1 MRLVRRASDIAVRL
15 VAFHI
20 DSREW
25 TRRTNVFAVSASDAF
40 LSIYGGYLMFGISR
54 FYHDDSAGRAVALA
68 VAAADAIAQ
77 HHAVVFDPH
86 GMTNLDSSFV
96 SRLVEMDSASGT
108 HIGAGVASGRAVTEV
123 ERHLWLHKGSGI
135 HGRAEHMLRT
145 SAYAQLACGAMLGE
159 MLETDGACRTKGRC
173 PLRYLLVFYH
183 RQATIA
189 FAAGCGDCF
198 GGCYD
203 CRSGEKRAA
212 ALIYFFSSFLMRKLQ
227 ADSAL

>member
-25 TRRTNVFAVSASDAF
+25 PRWTDVFAVSASDAF

-86 GMTNLDSSFV
+86 GMTNLNSGFV
-96 SRLVEMDSASGT
+96 SRLVEMDSACGT
-108 HIGAGVASGRAVTEV
+108 HIGASMAGGRAVTEV
-123 ERHLWLHKGSGI
+123 ERHLGLHKGGSA
-135 HGRAEHMLRT
+135 HRRTEHVLRT
-145 SAYAQLACGAMLGE
+145 STYA
-159 MLETDGACRTKGRC
+159 
-173 PLRYLLVFYH
+173 
-183 RQATIA
+183 
-189 FAAGCGDCF
+189 
-198 GGCYD
+198 
-203 CRSGEKRAA
+203 
-212 ALIYFFSSFLMRKLQ
+212 
-227 ADSAL
+227 

>member
-1 MRLVRRASDIAVRL
+1 MRLVRRASDIAIRL

-54 FYHDDSAGRAVALA
+54 FYHDDSAGRAMPLA
-68 VAAADAIAQ
+68 IAATDAIAQ

-86 GMTNLDSSFV
+86 GMTNLNSGFV

-123 ERHLWLHKGSGI
+123 KCHLRLHESGSI
-135 HGRAEHMLRT
+135 HGRTKHLLRT
-145 SAYAQLACGAMLGE
+145 SAH
-159 MLETDGACRTKGRC
+159 T
-173 PLRYLLVFYH
+173 
-183 RQATIA
+183 
-189 FAAGCGDCF
+189 
-198 GGCYD
+198 
-203 CRSGEKRAA
+203 
-212 ALIYFFSSFLMRKLQ
+212 
-227 ADSAL
+227 

>member
-1 MRLVRRASDIAVRL
+1 MSLVRRASDIAVRL

-25 TRRTNVFAVSASDAF
+25 ARWTDVFAVSASDAF
-40 LSIYGGYLMFGISR
+40 LGIYGGYLMFGISR

-123 ERHLWLHKGSGI
+123 KCHLRLHESGSI
-135 HGRAEHMLRT
+135 HGRTKHLLRT
-145 SAYAQLACGAMLGE
+145 SAH
-159 MLETDGACRTKGRC
+159 T
-173 PLRYLLVFYH
+173 
-183 RQATIA
+183 
-189 FAAGCGDCF
+189 
-198 GGCYD
+198 
-203 CRSGEKRAA
+203 
-212 ALIYFFSSFLMRKLQ
+212 
-227 ADSAL
+227 

>member
-25 TRRTNVFAVSASDAF
+25 ARRTNVFAVSASDAF

-86 GMTNLDSSFV
+86 GMTNLNSGFV

-108 HIGAGVASGRAVTEV
+108 HISAGMAGGRAVTEV
-123 ERHLWLHKGSGI
+123 ERHLRLHERSGI
-135 HGRAEHMLRT
+135 HGRAEYMLRT
-145 SAYAQLACGAMLGE
+145 SAY
-159 MLETDGACRTKGRC
+159 T
-173 PLRYLLVFYH
+173 
-183 RQATIA
+183 
-189 FAAGCGDCF
+189 
-198 GGCYD
+198 
-203 CRSGEKRAA
+203 
-212 ALIYFFSSFLMRKLQ
+212 
-227 ADSAL
+227 

>member
-68 VAAADAIAQ
+68 VAATDAIAQ

-86 GMTNLDSSFV
+86 GMTNLNSGFV
-96 SRLVEMDSASGT
+96 SRLVEMDSACGT
-108 HIGAGVASGRAVTEV
+108 HIGASMAGGRAVTEV
-123 ERHLWLHKGSGI
+123 ERHLGLHEGGGA
-135 HGRAEHMLRT
+135 HRRTEHVLRT
-145 SAYAQLACGAMLGE
+145 STYA
-159 MLETDGACRTKGRC
+159 
-173 PLRYLLVFYH
+173 
-183 RQATIA
+183 
-189 FAAGCGDCF
+189 
-198 GGCYD
+198 
-203 CRSGEKRAA
+203 
-212 ALIYFFSSFLMRKLQ
+212 
-227 ADSAL
+227 

>member
-25 TRRTNVFAVSASDAF
+25 ARRTNVFAVSASDAF

-86 GMTNLDSSFV
+86 GMTNLNSGFV

-123 ERHLWLHKGSGI
+123 KCHLRLHESGSI
-135 HGRAEHMLRT
+135 HGRTKHLLRT
-145 SAYAQLACGAMLGE
+145 SAH
-159 MLETDGACRTKGRC
+159 T
-173 PLRYLLVFYH
+173 
-183 RQATIA
+183 
-189 FAAGCGDCF
+189 
-198 GGCYD
+198 
-203 CRSGEKRAA
+203 
-212 ALIYFFSSFLMRKLQ
+212 
-227 ADSAL
+227 

>member
-25 TRRTNVFAVSASDAF
+25 ARRTNVFAVSASDAF

-68 VAAADAIAQ
+68 VAATDAIAQ

-86 GMTNLDSSFV
+86 GMTNLNSGFV

-108 HIGAGVASGRAVTEV
+108 HISAGMAGGRAVTEV
-123 ERHLWLHKGSGI
+123 ERHLGLHEGGGA
-135 HGRAEHMLRT
+135 HRRTEHVLRT
-145 SAYAQLACGAMLGE
+145 STYA
-159 MLETDGACRTKGRC
+159 
-173 PLRYLLVFYH
+173 
-183 RQATIA
+183 
-189 FAAGCGDCF
+189 
-198 GGCYD
+198 
-203 CRSGEKRAA
+203 
-212 ALIYFFSSFLMRKLQ
+212 
-227 ADSAL
+227 

>member
-1 MRLVRRASDIAVRL
+1 MVVIKEGIAVNAPCQVVSDIAVRL

-25 TRRTNVFAVSASDAF
+25 PRWTDVFAVSASDAF
-40 LSIYGGYLMFGISR
+40 LGIYGGYLMFGISR

-77 HHAVVFDPH
+77 YHAVVFDPH

-135 HGRAEHMLRT
+135 HGRAEYMLWT
-145 SAYAQLACGAMLGE
+145 SAY
-159 MLETDGACRTKGRC
+159 T
-173 PLRYLLVFYH
+173 
-183 RQATIA
+183 
-189 FAAGCGDCF
+189 
-198 GGCYD
+198 
-203 CRSGEKRAA
+203 
-212 ALIYFFSSFLMRKLQ
+212 
-227 ADSAL
+227 